1 MNRRTAE
8 KSGHRAESL
17 AALWLRLKGYRILAR
32 RFKTPVG
39 EIDLIA
45 RRGRAIAF
53 VEVKARKERS
63 TAAEAVHGRNQAR
76 VVRAAQW
83 WLSRHGQYIEHE
95 VRFDVCLIAWYRL
108 PHHIAHAFSATA

>member
-1 MNRRTAE
+1 MNRRAAE
-8 KSGHRAESL
+8 KSGHRAEQW
-17 AALWLRLKGYRILAR
+17 AAIWLQLKGYRILAR

-45 RRGRAIAF
+45 KRGSTLAF
-53 VEVKARKERS
+53 VEVKGRRDR
-63 TAAEAVHGRNQAR
+63 TGAAEAVHGKNQAR

-83 WLSRHGQYIEHE
+83 WLARHGQYIEHE

-108 PHHIAHAFSATA
+108 PHHIAHAFTATA